1 MTRTLKILFIL
12 LSAIAFVIT
21 CIWYIKGRSWD
32 SLAGIFASFAALIA
46 SILKKSKEGELS
58 PLVNQT
64 VENHQTVHVHTFADI
79 QPPVDLQAN
88 KNDLDTRKKLTNILF
103 VDDDTKFKVVS
114 ILKTAGWMHTKAVKD
129 IGNLDEEF
137 VKDSHI
143 IFVDIQ
149 GVGKLLQ
156 TRDEGLGLALNLK
169 KKYPDKRIVIYS
181 AQTEG
186 DRFHEALRKADA
198 FLPKNAEPYEFQQL
212 VEQYSEELIK

>member
-1 MTRTLKILFIL
+1 MTKSLKILFIA

-21 CIWYIKGRSWD
+21 CVWYWKDKTWEP
-32 SLAGIFASFAALIA
+32 LAGIFVSFAALLSAI
-46 SILKKSKEGELS
+46 IKKPKQGS
-58 PLVNQT
+58 PESAVNQS
-64 VENHQTVHVHTFADI
+64 VENHQTVHVHTFADFH
-79 QPPVDLQAN
+79 
-88 KNDLDTRKKLTNILF
+88 KNNEAEMHKTDLDSRKKLTNILF

-114 ILKTAGWMHTKAVKD
+114 ILKTACWIHTKAIKD

-137 VKDSHI
+137 IKDAHI
-143 IFVDIQ
+143 IFVDVQ

-156 TRDEGLGLALNLK
+156 TKDEGLGLALNLK
-169 KKYPDKRIVIYS
+169 SKYPDKKIVIYS

-186 DRFHEALRKADA
+186 NRFHEALRKADA